1 MNNMKPAWYRTA
13 KQGSDRPLVFTEE
26 MKQAVR
32 RRIEGGERRT
42 GWKKRAAAV
51 AALLVF
57 VSAAAW
63 IAGRS
68 ETDGKEAAG
77 TKSAGTEAIFP
88 REEIALQY
96 DTDKNTEYHQLRR
109 MKLSSVTITDKRE
122 FEGIGTIYSYD
133 TMDKDGIPHLALS
146 FTKDLDT
153 TPAGEIYDFGFGGI
167 DSFKLTRSNLFG
179 EDRVKLYS
187 DQCAY
192 GDCYYFADWIRFD
205 DGQAA
210 IDLHVDAPVYEVDL
224 NGDGKTELVMSSQS
238 YDNKVTVYRNTDDS
252 VKSVDLSTTLG
263 VSSPD
268 SVVFDREN
276 LVFHTITG
284 DDVRSFRLSNDGQK
298 LVRIETLPAAV
309 KPLKRDTLVY
319 TGYSYL
325 KKKSAMDPDVF
336 SGYRSALLEIGG
348 YELFGQWT
356 QDPALDFGLFLPNS
370 AKAVKGKDGIYTY
383 ELMKGKGSI
392 AFETGSLQVPIKY
405 EDDLA
410 ILSNYAGTA
419 VASEGADSRT
429 DYFLIEHDADHRVYV
444 ALTYKL
450 EDINKV
456 RPILLAMMAGV
467 KYAPEHPK

>member
-1 MNNMKPAWYRTA
+1 MNHTKPAWYRTA

-32 RRIEGGERRT
+32 RRIEGGKRRT

-68 ETDGKEAAG
+68 DTNGKEV
-77 TKSAGTEAIFP
+77 SAGTEATSP
-88 REEIALQY
+88 REEIALRY
-96 DTDKNTEYHQLRR
+96 DADKSIRDYAFKRLS
-109 MKLSSVTITDKRE
+109 LSSVTIKEHRE
-122 FEGIGTIYSYD
+122 FEGVGTIYSYD
-133 TMDKDGIPHLALS
+133 TLDQDGIPHLAVS
-146 FTKDLDT
+146 FSNERDA
-153 TPAGEIYDFGFGGI
+153 TPAGEIYDYGFGSI
-167 DSFKLTRSNLFG
+167 DSFKMTRSNLFG

-192 GDCYYFADWIRFD
+192 GNCYYYANWIRFD
-205 DGQAA
+205 DGQAVV
-210 IDLHVDAPVYEVDL
+210 DLSIEAPAYEIDL
-224 NGDGKTELVMSSQS
+224 NGDGKTELVMSSQ
-238 YDNKVTVYRNTDDS
+238 YYNNNITIYRNLGDS
-252 VKSVDLSTTLG
+252 IKSVDLASTLG

-268 SVVFDREN
+268 SVVFDRDN
-276 LVFHTITG
+276 LVFHAITD
-284 DDVRSFRLSNDGQK
+284 DDVRSFRLSEDGQN
-298 LVRIETLPAAV
+298 LDRIETPLSTV
-309 KPLKRDTLVY
+309 KPLNRDTLIY

-325 KKKSAMDPDVF
+325 KKPSAMDPEVF

-348 YELFGQWT
+348 YELYGQWF

-383 ELMKGKGSI
+383 VLMKGKGSI
-392 AFETGSLQVPIKY
+392 AFETGELQVPLTY

-419 VASEGADSRT
+419 VASEGTDSRT

-450 EDINKV
+450 EEINKV

-467 KYAPEHPK
+467 KYAPEHSK